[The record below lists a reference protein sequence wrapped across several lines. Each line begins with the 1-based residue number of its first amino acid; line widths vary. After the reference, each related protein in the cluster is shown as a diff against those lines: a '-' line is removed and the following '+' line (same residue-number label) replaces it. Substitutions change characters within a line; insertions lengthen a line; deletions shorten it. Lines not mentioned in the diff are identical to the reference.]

1 MTTTRESSM
10 ETADRYPFGYTT
22 ELSNHE
28 SSICTAKRL
37 RQRLQRQQS
46 GQSGRRYTG
55 ESSECSSL
63 VGTPTDTGR
72 SFTFTAAQRVLRE
85 ERKPSVSQNLSE
97 MMLEAIHLEEV
108 SVVERVLATHP
119 CKPLSSSP
127 SIGSTNTLTEL
138 AQRRHGN
145 HRRSNA
151 SSTVSTHSGGR
162 STCAV
167 MNTLHMAVAHKQR
180 EIVEL
185 LLKNGYDPNAP
196 AVCHCK
202 GNCTATGNIPLSS
215 IMPRTHSMTPELCS
229 VCAGLRVVSIIDQ
242 IPLGVAVR
250 AQSAEMIALLIAYG
264 ADVNQGDED
273 GNTPLMLAV
282 RESPLSWHCLHTL
295 IFFGAQIEQKNMRG
309 ICPLDLAPELRK
321 LQQTCVENL
330 FQSSCNTDSV
340 AHGSPDIP
348 HKINVMGS
356 ISRGPQWRLN
366 VDNGDKSSS
375 SKAPLSPRLSAAPS
389 VSTCSMLDTSSAKE
403 SARRKSLVSLQLQ
416 RRMKITKEYPIIESV
431 SWEQAWELLQKMAA
445 NPECLE
451 AIQSSLL
458 KFSNQ
463 LEAASNTFDRD
474 TFDSH
479 LGGLLHKLL
488 LTSIG
493 EYQQSTPTYRKS
505 NKLNLIALLSNLV
518 NFCFQFLQK
527 SGTHSQFAALNTL
540 NKIIDAGLVHD
551 LFASHDIVFHSSRLL
566 NRTHDFDCSTDFD
579 PTSPTFNSYGSQND
593 RNSTVDHV
601 FFYGNPQQKDGYN
614 APLQKKKTD
623 LLEAF
628 AAIDPSTVIAS
639 LHNAITMQNREAGV
653 MRSVCSPAHRWRQ
666 CWQHCTQILVARL
679 LLFLCH
685 IRSFRQRLSQKSQL
699 RTVVQLLDP
708 TLDPQLLCILL
719 QSIAVLALDPA
730 THRLFTDMQVD
741 DVLIQMLL
749 PADDWYYTN
758 HSTKFGQYVKYH
770 AARILV
776 YVGMGDRVGSRV
788 NLFQAPESIVE
799 AKKACTG
806 NVPNEDDYICETC
819 STPATMQEFS
829 RSAMSVEGL
838 LQKVLQ
844 ELVKNSQHSSTT
856 EPITEESPSAA
867 SPPAIDGEEQSAQ
880 SEAENAT
887 NAGNVEINNLANLLV
902 NLDNLEAHLCKLG
915 LVLDSTLLL
924 RLLLHKLSWDLGLVV
939 KKRVAVVDNQA
950 HKSINDPRAHSSCS
964 LKGGRGF
971 VKSKSFDRREDNKK
985 DKNFLRVDNGSRMS
999 RRVHI
1004 RRSSSVEI
1012 LRPKRLS
1019 SGAKDLRSKERRKR
1033 LGTDTSSGSNR
1044 SKKTNSSSSSVQKHL
1059 PKYIQSLFRG
1069 RMGTDPCKRHA
1080 RRDSSPDSNTSGS
1093 DAVLEF
1099 AKKLQNYPLTR
1110 REALRQA
1117 YKTHGQQDSNGES
1130 KAKLMGYNYL
1140 PELEVHGA
1148 SPPRSP
1154 IPIPMANP
1162 IDDRDP
1168 PSSNFFDARRPSS
1181 PQAIPGL
1188 PLIEIRRPSALSQFD
1203 FGYFVNSPELSGS
1216 EVSDCAPLL
1225 LTGNGTQMSS
1235 RKSSDESSMGGW
1247 SSRAS
1252 SAMSQRSSRSSGGLR
1267 LSTFSA
1273 GTSIASDNSGPFL
1286 FSFVLRKRAST
1297 IGTRIPLPKR
1307 AISRSSGDSLRV
1319 PDRESPIHLISM
1331 GTEMNPDFQ
1340 CVRQLVLNLLAVYT
1354 KQNVNVVSTMKE
1366 CADVLR
1372 QILNSPQHPTVKNWC
1387 AEIIHVV
1394 STQMECEQESSLE
1407 SDERINDEYLDFQD
1421 QVISGALPCP
1431 KDEAA
1436 MLASIQLC
1444 VEENWP
1450 NNKRT
1455 QTIRRHLLKG
1465 QFGRIRDLAQK
1476 IMVTPWEVDQT
1487 LYCTPPRVPNNSS
1500 TNFTRKTS
1508 VFEQEQRSRSAAFL
1522 RCITDP
1528 DAVMSAEIQA
1538 QCLPVDLRGDRRT
1551 VKLVKERKR
1560 KLFHSQ
1566 VYESELGMKK
1576 LYIQTAKKL
1585 PAFGCKVFQVKE
1597 LVHGRTLRKTVRLLC
1612 LSCSALCLLDGVT
1625 KQVLKRQHAS
1635 TLQQWRVGGGVS
1647 KHQLL
1652 LEFRGAKWQLIAPS
1666 YNALKSISMTLW
1678 EIMQNSASNSIQKS
1692 LNTSNVMPRRS
1703 IFDIASVSSRS
1714 ASTSSSASTAAGF
1727 ILNDEPITLFRLELE
1742 RLQYILHFPEEVAF
1756 QLSATEYQLF
1766 YGISPMDYVR
1776 YVSCDLTSVPVI
1788 DNPSPVRNLVKR
1800 LSEVSSWITHVIV
1813 SQPTHDDR
1821 KIALVSIMRMI
1832 ETCWN
1837 IGNFN
1842 AAVEILMGLKSEKL
1856 RPFWLSLRPEE
1867 KQQYE
1872 HFCEM
1877 LLPSN
1882 QAAPSPPYLEA
1893 VQRGL
1898 RMPQCRLIPFFG
1910 VFLRDLYAIV
1920 NDMPNVVVIGH
1931 EGDKEKLH
1939 FMNDCNGDDHFSSR
1953 IGVGGLLNADKIN
1966 LVAIVLDNLE
1976 LFHRHSRNLMKYV
1989 EAPAASTP
1997 QVNVTGGNKEAEV
2010 HEVKPF
2016 EPVQP
2021 VRGSSHG
2028 VTLIPLDTDK
2038 FDLDIIQRLQHGTT
2052 VIHYDPDT
2060 GRSVLCMM
2068 KLDSSCGVI
2077 SWHKIAYGASK
2088 EGKEKSKAQDGS
2100 GSSKQ
2105 GSNMP
2110 NMQQLPDSAR
2120 TGPNCPSPRP
2130 SGSASTGL
2138 DEGFLRLSYAKSVEA
2153 VDSYDLDIEA
2163 IYRRHS
2169 AEEMSV
2175 PVFCWTISFGCVL
2188 SDNEFLYFLAPQQIA
2203 HYWMIGLQNVV
2214 QHIQEQH
2221 KHADRRVLW
2230 LKKLY
2235 LQLYNESEREAGND
2249 DGKINGP
2256 RPFDALQAFGGRV
2269 ERWRGLNQT
2278 ISCNSR
2284 PVDSSS
2290 STDGGGARSRLKQMT
2305 IAVTRRM
2312 RGTSKDGS
2320 RSQSPQPQSPLVRPP
2335 SIKSQ
2340 MSSQSGPPG
2349 PNSPGYL
2356 LKPRGDTAM
2365 SDAGDLDS
2373 LYTPRSRTPTSSSY
2387 GGRSVG
2393 GRSIKSWRSR
2403 GGETPNS
2410 GSISSSGQVS
2420 GLNGP
2425 SGKEFQE
2432 KPVSLVEFVELY
2444 RLFSIRMRKDLKD
2457 VFNEC
2462 LVNGNVNGHV
2472 QKRDRDK
2479 HSPRMQSRLDS
2490 VSGPS
2495 VVDFLPNDVLT
2506 RNSSHSAHINEKQQK
2521 IYNALAIAT
2530 VNSTGLMDTS
2540 RSSFLTPPMLKQF
2553 ILTHQ
2558 MEQVDESYCVRLIQE
2573 HEPDPVCRNKQQ
2585 LSFEGF
2591 ARFLCDPSN
2600 FAFVPEAIEVDQSS
2614 LHYPLSYYY
2623 ICSSHNTYLTGHQL
2637 KGESSAEMYRQVLL
2651 TGCRCVELD
2660 CWDGDDGLPLIYH
2673 GHTFT
2678 SKISFRQVVDIIK
2691 KSAFMTSTLPVILSI
2706 ENHCSLQQQAKMA
2719 QMFKT
2724 VLGDKLVTNFLFDV
2738 DYSDNAHL
2746 PSPWQLQNKILIK
2759 NKKMIAE
2766 PSAGLSYDRTL
2777 ARGDTQIAL
2786 HRKQSKNSY
2795 ESSTVD
2801 EVEDDDLDEFLDEEE
2816 PEDDDVDVSERTDT
2830 ESPKVSSK
2838 RESKLQQA
2846 TKQDSLNSDNSDG
2859 RKSITKA
2866 TSNTG
2871 SVVPYDLK
2879 NEEDNIYG
2887 YSVSSSRTQVV
2898 RKQQTG
2904 LQLAPELSDLV
2915 IYVQAVK
2922 FKGFPPLTE
2931 VTSKKGPLDDAA
2943 SLTMPLANRTRA
2955 TSNLLGAGTPPRR
2968 QKSSGQISDM
2978 NRGGDDAY
2986 VPSSPQLRPNS
2997 NASCYQVTSLNEA
3010 SARKLCRK
3018 HALKC
3023 IAYTKDH
3030 VVRTYPGG
3038 MRIDSSNFNP
3048 VLYWSFG
3055 LQMVALN
3062 FQTADVAM
3070 AVNAAMFE
3078 QTGNCGYTL
3087 KPRVLWDSSHPL
3099 YRKFNPLS
3107 KELAQHSAIIL
3118 TLTIISGQHVFPNQH
3133 HASPYVEI
3141 EIIGIS
3147 SDCAKEKTKAISR
3160 NSVNPMWNHTATFR
3174 ITFLDLA
3181 FIRFSVCDSASNGR
3195 VIAQRVVPVRCLRPG
3210 YRHLPLRTP
3219 ANQAIDQSMLFIRSR
3234 FEQEEHIYLHDEDG
3248 QAHLNLDQK
3257 LAYQT
3262 LKIDPNAVVKP
3273 IPMLKRQI
3281 FVLRITGL
3289 YADDTPT
3296 IVHAESSSTVRSVI
3310 QAALSATGKN
3320 ADTAEEYV
3328 LIEESVGA
3336 TSGALALPE
3345 PNDAAT
3351 SSTDSGNHRVLPP
3364 NEPIMDAVACWNGS
3378 TRRFLIRKK
3387 GSDPSSR
3394 AWITSIIKSGGTSSS
3409 SGFAQSSSTVV
3420 SSASTCTE
3428 RKGIEIIPTTP
3439 KSQSS
3444 SQIHGR
3450 SLDVEPTSAEHLDA
3464 PGIHPRARSMG
3475 DTFLVCIHNVSE
3487 DQPYAILRASVNS
3500 TSSDIIKQVFLK
3512 ARRLEEDESDFVLIE
3527 ELPEENADNA
3537 RQAPLKASTSL
3548 APGGRLHVRVLA
3560 ADENVW
3566 KAQSRWKTA
3575 GRFLLENRRDTVHST
3590 LEKAKRVEPTRKISL
3605 ASVKSIGL
3613 SRRFSRFGKSLTLD
3627 SGAQRTGGPNPTS
3640 Q

>member
-1 MTTTRESSM
+1 
-10 ETADRYPFGYTT
+10 
-22 ELSNHE
+22 
-28 SSICTAKRL
+28 
-37 RQRLQRQQS
+37 
-46 GQSGRRYTG
+46 
-55 ESSECSSL
+55 
-63 VGTPTDTGR
+63 
-72 SFTFTAAQRVLRE
+72 
-85 ERKPSVSQNLSE
+85 
-97 MMLEAIHLEEV
+97 
-108 SVVERVLATHP
+108 
-119 CKPLSSSP
+119 
-127 SIGSTNTLTEL
+127 
-138 AQRRHGN
+138 
-145 HRRSNA
+145 
-151 SSTVSTHSGGR
+151 
-162 STCAV
+162 

-366 VDNGDKSSS
+366 VDND
-375 SKAPLSPRLSAAPS
+375 
-389 VSTCSMLDTSSAKE
+389 
-403 SARRKSLVSLQLQ
+403 
-416 RRMKITKEYPIIESV
+416 PIIESV

-902 NLDNLEAHLCKLG
+902 NLDNLEAHLWVSSSQSHLIEGRTTKKIKISYALTMDLECLAEYTFADRV
-915 LVLDSTLLL
+915 VLKYCVQS
-924 RLLLHKLSWDLGLVV
+924 DLAVEQKIFGRKNAGKDWVLIQ
-939 KKRVAVVDNQA
+939 VAVQIVRRKQIPPRA
-950 HKSINDPRAHSSCS
+950 VFKSIYPNTFNRYSEVVWERTLVNDTQ
-964 LKGGRGF
+964 G
-971 VKSKSFDRREDNKK
+971 V
-985 DKNFLRVDNGSRMS
+985 
-999 RRVHI
+999 
-1004 RRSSSVEI
+1004 
-1012 LRPKRLS
+1012 
-1019 SGAKDLRSKERRKR
+1019 
-1033 LGTDTSSGSNR
+1033 
-1044 SKKTNSSSSSVQKHL
+1044 
-1059 PKYIQSLFRG
+1059 
-1069 RMGTDPCKRHA
+1069 
-1080 RRDSSPDSNTSGS
+1080 RDSSPDSNTSGS

-1203 FGYFVNSPELSGS
+1203 FGYFVNSPELSDFFT
-1216 EVSDCAPLL
+1216 ETDRLL
-1225 LTGNGTQMSS
+1225 Q
-1235 RKSSDESSMGGW
+1235 
-1247 SSRAS
+1247 
-1252 SAMSQRSSRSSGGLR
+1252 
-1267 LSTFSA
+1267 
-1273 GTSIASDNSGPFL
+1273 
-1286 FSFVLRKRAST
+1286 
-1297 IGTRIPLPKR
+1297 
-1307 AISRSSGDSLRV
+1307 
-1319 PDRESPIHLISM
+1319 
-1331 GTEMNPDFQ
+1331 
-1340 CVRQLVLNLLAVYT
+1340 
-1354 KQNVNVVSTMKE
+1354 
-1366 CADVLR
+1366 
-1372 QILNSPQHPTVKNWC
+1372 
-1387 AEIIHVV
+1387 
-1394 STQMECEQESSLE
+1394 ECEQESSLE

-1538 QCLPVDLRGDRRT
+1538 QCLPVDL
-1551 VKLVKERKR
+1551 
-1560 KLFHSQ
+1560 
-1566 VYESELGMKK
+1566 
-1576 LYIQTAKKL
+1576 
-1585 PAFGCKVFQVKE
+1585 P
-1597 LVHGRTLRKTVRLLC
+1597 
-1612 LSCSALCLLDGVT
+1612 
-1625 KQVLKRQHAS
+1625 
-1635 TLQQWRVGGGVS
+1635 
-1647 KHQLL
+1647 
-1652 LEFRGAKWQLIAPS
+1652 PS

-2203 HYWMIGLQNVV
+2203 HYWMIGLQN
-2214 QHIQEQH
+2214 
-2221 KHADRRVLW
+2221 
-2230 LKKLY
+2230 
-2235 LQLYNESEREAGND
+2235 LYNESEREAGND

-2816 PEDDDVDVSERTDT
+2816 PEDDDVDERTDT

-3590 LEKAKRVEPTRKISL
+3590 LEKVRSFLRA
-3605 ASVKSIGL
+3605 
-3613 SRRFSRFGKSLTLD
+3613 LD
-3627 SGAQRTGGPNPTS
+3627 NARQAYATDG
-3640 Q
+3640 

>member
-10 ETADRYPFGYTT
+10 ETTDRYPFGYTT

-28 SSICTAKRL
+28 NSICTAKRL

-72 SFTFTAAQRVLRE
+72 SFTFTAAQRVLRDRE
-85 ERKPSVSQNLSE
+85 ERKPSVTQNLSE

-108 SVVERVLATHP
+108 AVVERVLATHP

-215 IMPRTHSMTPELCS
+215 IMPSLYRTHSMTPELCS

-330 FQSSCNTDSV
+330 FQSACNTET
-340 AHGSPDIP
+340 ANHGSPDIP

-366 VDNGDKSSS
+366 VDNVSSGDKSSS

-458 KFSNQ
+458 KFSTQ
-463 LEAASNTFDRD
+463 LESASNTFDRD

-479 LGGLLHKLL
+479 LGGLLHRIL

-505 NKLNLIALLSNLV
+505 SKLHLIALLSNLV

-527 SGTHSQFAALNTL
+527 SGTNSQFAALNTL

-551 LFASHDIVFHSSRLL
+551 LFSSPEIVFHSSRLL
-566 NRTHDFDCSTDFD
+566 SRSHDFESSTDFD

-601 FFYGNPQQKDGYN
+601 FFYGNPQQKDGGN

-623 LLEAF
+623 LMEAF

-639 LHNAITMQNREAGV
+639 LHNAITMQNREAG

-685 IRSFRQRLSQKSQL
+685 IRSFRQRISQRAQL
-699 RTVVQLLDP
+699 KTVIQLLDP
-708 TLDPQLLCILL
+708 TLDPQLLCVLL
-719 QSIAVLALDPA
+719 QCIALVALDPA
-730 THRLFTDMQVD
+730 THRMFTDMQID

-758 HSTKFGQYVKYH
+758 HSTKFGQFVKYH

-788 NLFQAPESIVE
+788 NLFQAPETVPDT
-799 AKKACTG
+799 KKASGG

-829 RSAMSVEGL
+829 RSAMSVEGV

-844 ELVKNSQHSSTT
+844 EVTIRPGRSVADSLQLIKNSQHTSTT
-856 EPITEESPSAA
+856 EPITEESPSTT
-867 SPPAIDGEEQSAQ
+867 SPPPIEGDPPSINQNEPDIATT
-880 SEAENAT
+880 AERVDLKNA
-887 NAGNVEINNLANLLV
+887 AHILV

-915 LVLDSTLLL
+915 LVLDSMLLL

-964 LKGGRGF
+964 LRGNTRGF

-985 DKNFLRVDNGSRMS
+985 DKNFLRVENGSRMS

-1110 REALRQA
+1110 REALRQT
-1117 YKTHGQQDSNGES
+1117 YRSNGQQDSNGES

-1154 IPIPMANP
+1154 IPIPMVNP

-1168 PSSNFFDARRPSS
+1168 PSNSLFDARRPSS

-1225 LTGNGTQMSS
+1225 LTGNGTQVSS

-1331 GTEMNPDFQ
+1331 GNEMNPDFQ
-1340 CVRQLVLNLLAVYT
+1340 CVRQLILNLLAVYT

-1394 STQMECEQESSLE
+1394 STQMEADEESSLE

-1421 QVISGALPCP
+1421 QVISGSLPCP

-1487 LYCTPPRVPNNSS
+1487 LYCTPPRVPNGP
-1500 TNFTRKTS
+1500 NFARKTS

-1528 DAVMSAEIQA
+1528 DALMSAEIQA

-1692 LNTSNVMPRRS
+1692 LNTANAMPRRS
-1703 IFDIASVSSRS
+1703 IFEIASVSSRS
-1714 ASTSSSASTAAGF
+1714 ASSASSASTAAGF

-1821 KIALVSIMRMI
+1821 KIALISIMRMI

-1872 HFCEM
+1872 HFCDK

-1882 QAAPSPPYLEA
+1882 QAAPSPPYLDA

-1920 NDMPNVVVIGH
+1920 HDMPNVVVIGH
-1931 EGDKEKLH
+1931 EGEKDKLQ
-1939 FMNDCNGDDHFSSR
+1939 FMGDCNGDDHFSSR

-1976 LFHRHSRNLMKYV
+1976 LFHRHSRSVMKYV
-1989 EAPAASTP
+1989 EVSVSAAPV
-1997 QVNVTGGNKEAEV
+1997 VNVTAE
-2010 HEVKPF
+2010 HEPNEVKPF

-2060 GRSVLCMM
+2060 GRSVLCLM

-2077 SWHKIAYGASK
+2077 SWHKFAYCSSK
-2088 EGKEKSKAQDGS
+2088 EGKEKVRNLSS
-2100 GSSKQ
+2100 GKQSSA
-2105 GSNMP
+2105 MP
-2110 NMQQLPDSAR
+2110 NMQQIPETTRAGAAS
-2120 TGPNCPSPRP
+2120 CPSPRP

-2138 DEGFLRLSYAKSVEA
+2138 DEGFLRLSYAKSVET

-2203 HYWMIGLQNVV
+2203 HYWMCGLQTVV

-2235 LQLYNESEREAGND
+2235 LQLYNESEREHGMD
-2249 DGKINGP
+2249 ESKVCGP

-2278 ISCNSR
+2278 ISCSSR
-2284 PVDSSS
+2284 PADSAS

-2444 RLFSIRMRKDLKD
+2444 RLFSTRMRKDLKD

-2462 LVNGNVNGHV
+2462 LMNGNVNGHV
-2472 QKRDRDK
+2472 QKRVDK

-2490 VSGPS
+2490 ITCPS
-2495 VVDFLPNDVLT
+2495 TTDFLPNDILT
-2506 RNSSHSAHINEKQQK
+2506 RNSSHALHINEKQQK
-2521 IYNALAIAT
+2521 IYNALAIAS
-2530 VNSTGLMDTS
+2530 VNSSGLMDTS
-2540 RSSFLTPPMLKQF
+2540 RSSFLTPAMLKQF

-2558 MEQVDESYCVRLIQE
+2558 MEQVEDSYCVRLIQE

-2600 FAFVPEAIEVDQSS
+2600 FAFVPEAVEVDQST
-2614 LHYPLSYYY
+2614 LHYPLSFYY

-2691 KSAFMTSTLPVILSI
+2691 KSAFTTSNLPVILSI

-2724 VLGDKLVTNFLFDV
+2724 VLGDKLVTGFMFDV
-2738 DYSDNAHL
+2738 DYTDQAHL

-2766 PSAGLSYDRTL
+2766 PSAGLMYDRTL
-2777 ARGDTQIAL
+2777 IRGDTQTAL

-2816 PEDDDVDVSERTDT
+2816 PDDEDVDERTDT
-2830 ESPKVSSK
+2830 ESPKVSTK
-2838 RESKLQQA
+2838 REAKLQQS

-2859 RKSITKA
+2859 RKSVTKA
-2866 TSNTG
+2866 ISNTG
-2871 SVVPYDLK
+2871 SSAPYDFK
-2879 NEEDNIYG
+2879 TEEENMFG
-2887 YSVSSSRTQVV
+2887 YSVSAGRAQN

-2922 FKGFPPLTE
+2922 FKKSLIDEST
-2931 VTSKKGPLDDAA
+2931 
-2943 SLTMPLANRTRA
+2943 SLTMPLANRTR
-2955 TSNLLGAGTPPRR
+2955 TSSNLLGANTPPRR

-2978 NRGGDDAY
+2978 NRSTDETF
-2986 VPSSPQLRPNS
+2986 VPTSPQLRPNI

-3018 HALKC
+3018 HAIKC

-3078 QTGNCGYTL
+3078 QSANCGYTL
-3087 KPRVLWDSSHPL
+3087 KPRVLWDPSHPL
-3099 YRKFNPLS
+3099 FRKFNPLS
-3107 KELAQHSAIIL
+3107 KEITQHSAIIL
-3118 TLTIISGQHVFPNQH
+3118 NLTVISGQHVFPNQH

-3141 EIIGIS
+3141 EIIGTAC
-3147 SDCAKEKTKAISR
+3147 DCAKEKTKAISR
-3160 NSVNPMWNHTATFR
+3160 NSVNPMWSHTATFR
-3174 ITFLDLA
+3174 ITFLELA
-3181 FIRFSVCDSASNGR
+3181 FVRFAVCDGASNGR

-3219 ANQAIDQSMLFIRSR
+3219 ANQALDQSMLFIRSR
-3234 FEQEEHIYLHDEDG
+3234 FEQEEHIFLHDEDS
-3248 QAHLNLDQK
+3248 QTHHNLDQK

-3262 LKIDPNAVVKP
+3262 LKIDPNATVKP

-3281 FVLRITGL
+3281 FVLRISGL

-3296 IVHAESSSTVRSVI
+3296 VVHAESSSTVRSVI

-3328 LIEESVGA
+3328 LIEESIGA
-3336 TSGALALPE
+3336 AQTCPTVTE
-3345 PNDAAT
+3345 PPDVT
-3351 SSTDSGNHRVLPP
+3351 PTLTEQTNHRVLPP

-3394 AWITSIIKSGGTSSS
+3394 AWITSIIKSGGASS
-3409 SGFAQSSSTVV
+3409 SGYIQSPSAVVNSVSTSVD
-3420 SSASTCTE
+3420 
-3428 RKGIEIIPTTP
+3428 RKGVEVIPTTP

-3450 SLDVEPTSAEHLDA
+3450 SLDVEPTSTDHLDA
-3464 PGIHPRARSMG
+3464 PAGIHPRARSMG
-3475 DTFLVCIHNVSE
+3475 DTFLVCIHNVSD

-3527 ELPEENADNA
+3527 ELPEESAESSKQG
-3537 RQAPLKASTSL
+3537 RQMPTSIVKASSSANST
-3548 APGGRLHVRVLA
+3548 GRLQVRVLG

-3566 KAQSRWKTA
+3566 KAQSRWKAA

-3590 LEKAKRVEPTRKISL
+3590 LEKVRSFLRA
-3605 ASVKSIGL
+3605 
-3613 SRRFSRFGKSLTLD
+3613 LD
-3627 SGAQRTGGPNPTS
+3627 SARQACATDG
-3640 Q
+3640 